1 MQVNANKESCHT
13 ILISL
18 ILVDVV
24 KKEGRNTSSAS
35 PIMMILYS
43 ISRRAYLLKPKN
55 NIAFPKWSYVL
66 SELKKLSPLLIL

>member
-35 PIMMILYS
+35 PIMMISYS
-43 ISRRAYLLKPKN
+43 ISRRAYLLKLKN
-55 NIAFPKWSYVL
+55 GIASWKWNYVL
-66 SELKKLSPLLIL
+66 SELESL